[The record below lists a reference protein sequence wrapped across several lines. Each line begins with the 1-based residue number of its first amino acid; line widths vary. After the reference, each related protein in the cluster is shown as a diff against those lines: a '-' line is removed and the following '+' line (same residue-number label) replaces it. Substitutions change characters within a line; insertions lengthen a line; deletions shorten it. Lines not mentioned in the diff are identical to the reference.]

1 MSSVMDKVAQ
11 LGLTREQAERA
22 QQRADSLLKQ
32 ASEDP
37 ALYKELMEK
46 LGLNPWGGMKRIG
59 RTARDWFPGMMGQT
73 LALTAAGAAVG
84 GGAHLARAAVDA
96 TTGSIGKAKAY
107 QDMMEA
113 RPELREKDPKAVQRA
128 FDSLYRF
135 NPQYAKDP
143 LVAGSFVDSVSSNER
158 LDVGTV
164 NTLVAARKNLSD
176 TGMDISKAF
185 PRHSIVDPEE
195 QEMKMEKLRRP

>member
-1 MSSVMDKVAQ
+1 MSSVMDKVAH
-11 LGLTREQAERA
+11 LGLTQEQAERA

-46 LGLNPWGGMKRIG
+46 LGFNPWKGIKRIG

-73 LALTAAGAAVG
+73 MALTAAGAAVG
-84 GGAHLARAAVDA
+84 GGAQLARSAIDA
-96 TTGSIGKAKAY
+96 TTGGIGKAKAY
-107 QDMMEA
+107 KDMLEA

-135 NPQYAKDP
+135 NPDYAKDP

-176 TGMDISKAF
+176 TGMDVTKTF
-185 PRHSIVDPEE
+185 PRHTAMDPEE
-195 QEMKMEKLRRP
+195 HQLKMDKMRSP